1 MKRVV
6 PPSLTLK
13 FTLSSVYTIIHN
25 LTTPEMI
32 LCFDQDPRYDV
43 SYPPLRVSLT
53 EFSSSCSG
61 KDVGKKITNIFV
73 SNKTKDS
80 SASSVK
86 PDIIKMAATNIKS
99 TAATIVIN
107 TRTSGEIYFLCIEAG
122 YPRIT
127 EADDIL
133 SLANTDGITG
143 KTESVSE
150 NVYDSPTAQINHV
163 IDVPVEKL
171 TSSTKYNF
179 YAVLKSELGDSRIK
193 RISFRTTELSKG
205 VLMKLTFNDIVSN
218 LLIVKSLERILRISP
233 FRIKVLTS
241 TYDLQIIKN
250 NVNQYK
256 NDPSYVYDIVIAPD
270 ATNDTTT
277 PEGIVLGFIN
287 NQTNLDQFQEY
298 IPEWDSTAQIPYHE
312 LRPVKPRVTS
322 MPKARVINLYNA
334 TFEMKF
340 WERSNIYAVLI
351 ESLNEAEDSFS
362 ITTKKIVPRRVA
374 DLSATE
380 QATIP
385 SSLQIRY
392 GRNIDN
398 TETNKYRRYVSSTD
412 ESGEGVIFFD
422 DLKPGAKYKMCISSS
437 SILPY
442 EPTFLW
448 DDDEVIVLE
457 FETLHN
463 PNLMKANRHIEELKK
478 YRRDIG
484 EAIERFIKN
493 NEKKKN
499 KNRRIRPN

>member
-179 YAVLKSELGDSRIK
+179 YAVLKFELGARLEPVPHGVTEVQQDAARARFIVLARIATDAASLVSN
-193 RISFRTTELSKG
+193 RGGDQTTEHRG
-205 VLMKLTFNDIVSN
+205 VAF
-218 LLIVKSLERILRISP
+218 EHRR
-233 FRIKVLTS
+233 RGR
-241 TYDLQIIKN
+241 LQL
-250 NVNQYK
+250 V
-256 NDPSYVYDIVIAPD
+256 
-270 ATNDTTT
+270 
-277 PEGIVLGFIN
+277 EMLG
-287 NQTNLDQFQEY
+287 
-298 IPEWDSTAQIPYHE
+298 
-312 LRPVKPRVTS
+312 
-322 MPKARVINLYNA
+322 
-334 TFEMKF
+334 
-340 WERSNIYAVLI
+340 
-351 ESLNEAEDSFS
+351 
-362 ITTKKIVPRRVA
+362 
-374 DLSATE
+374 
-380 QATIP
+380 
-385 SSLQIRY
+385 
-392 GRNIDN
+392 
-398 TETNKYRRYVSSTD
+398 
-412 ESGEGVIFFD
+412 
-422 DLKPGAKYKMCISSS
+422 
-437 SILPY
+437 
-442 EPTFLW
+442 
-448 DDDEVIVLE
+448 
-457 FETLHN
+457 
-463 PNLMKANRHIEELKK
+463 
-478 YRRDIG
+478 
-484 EAIERFIKN
+484 
-493 NEKKKN
+493 
-499 KNRRIRPN
+499 